1 VITDKK
7 MLIALGGNALS
18 REGEEGNLQQQYQRT
33 RETMAELA
41 AVLRSY
47 DSPVVLTH
55 GNGPQVGNILLR
67 SEYSRTVIFPLTLDV
82 CVSDSEGGMGY
93 MIQQVLHNELAK
105 IGVKKQVVTLIT
117 QVVVDP
123 HEPAFANPTK
133 FIGRAYTREEAEAQ
147 MRTSCLGVN
156 SRGWVMK
163 EDRGRGLPDGKAGWR
178 RVVPSPRPLEII
190 ETDVIKALLDAGT
203 IVIAAGGGGIPVSR
217 GPDNSLYGVDA
228 VVDKDLA
235 SALLA
240 VSLGIE
246 VMVILTGV
254 ERVCLNFRQP
264 NEQPLDQIT
273 AAEAR
278 RYLEEGHFPPGSMG
292 PKIEAALFFLE
303 RGGEAVIITSPG
315 NLNAGLQ
322 SRAGTIITT

>member
-41 AVLRSY
+41 AVLRHY
-47 DSPVVLTH
+47 DSPLVLTH

-67 SEYSRTVIFPLTLDV
+67 SEYSRTVIYPLTLDV

-105 IGVKKQVVTLIT
+105 VGVKKQVVTLIT

-123 HEPAFANPTK
+123 HELAFANPTK
-133 FIGRAYTREEAEAQ
+133 FIGRAYAREEAEAQ
-147 MRTSCLGVN
+147 MRE
-156 SRGWVMK
+156 RGWVMR
-163 EDRGRGLPDGKAGWR
+163 EDAGRGWR

-190 ETDVIKALLDAGT
+190 ETDVIKALLDAGM

-240 VSLGIE
+240 ISLGIE
-246 VMVILTGV
+246 VMVILTGI

-264 NEQPLDQIT
+264 NEQPLDRIT

-303 RGGEAVIITSPG
+303 RGGEATIITSPG
-315 NLNAGLQ
+315 NLNDALQ
-322 SRAGTIITT
+322 SRAGTLITR